1 MGGHDTHELP
11 LVARAL
17 AGDRRA
23 LARLLT
29 HFDDD
34 AKDARRAAAEVA
46 ARAGRAL
53 VVGITG
59 VPGSGKSTL
68 VNVLLGQWLA
78 RGRRIAVV
86 AIDPSS
92 PITGGAVLGDRIRMG
107 EHGVHPD
114 VFIRS
119 LSARAELGGLSRA
132 TRAAVDC
139 LDAAGF
145 DRVIVETVGTG
156 QSETAIAALA
166 DTRVVVCPPGLGDD
180 VQAIKAGVLEIAD
193 LLAISKGDL
202 PLAQETRREMR
213 EMLALRRPLAEG
225 AWKTPVLVVSA
236 TTGEG
241 VAALVDAIEAH
252 AAQHGCGRRLRRAGP
267 ILPAASPAAVIAAA
281 PADAVADA
289 AATAA
294 AVDTVVA
301 SAASAVPDAAVAAV
315 ALRDTAPAPDAP
327 ADPADTQ
334 AWRARLAA
342 LLARD
347 GLCAALGFTL
357 VDAGP
362 GRAEV
367 QMRVDARHLNFNGG
381 CHGGALF
388 ALADTAFGLAS
399 NSHGPLASG
408 IDVHMTF
415 QVGVRAG
422 DRLVA
427 RASEIRRSRRIGVY
441 RVDVACVRADG
452 EEQLVSCF
460 TGTVSIR

>member
-1 MGGHDTHELP
+1 MGSCDTHELP

-34 AKDARRAAAEVA
+34 TGNARRAAGEVA

-68 VNVLLGQWLA
+68 VNALLGQWLA

-107 EHGVHPD
+107 EHGAHPD

-119 LSARAELGGLSRA
+119 LSARGELGGLSRA

-166 DTRVVVCPPGLGDD
+166 DTRVVLCPPGLGDD

-193 LLAISKGDL
+193 VLAISKGDL

-213 EMLALRRPLAEG
+213 EMLALRRPVAEG

-241 VAALVDAIEAH
+241 IAALVDAIEAH
-252 AAQHGCGRRLRRAGP
+252 GAQHGCGRRLRG
-267 ILPAASPAAVIAAA
+267 AAA
-281 PADAVADA
+281 AADAVVAGPAPGPAAAAQPDV

-294 AVDTVVA
+294 A
-301 SAASAVPDAAVAAV
+301 
-315 ALRDTAPAPDAP
+315 LRDTPAPDAP
-327 ADPADTQ
+327 ADPTDMQ

-342 LLARD
+342 LVARD
-347 GLCAALGFTL
+347 GVCAALGFTL

-362 GRAEV
+362 GRAAV
-367 QMRVDARHLNFNGG
+367 QMRVEARHLNFNGG

-408 IDVHMTF
+408 IDAHMTF

-422 DRLVA
+422 DRLIA
-427 RASEIRRSRRIGVY
+427 RAGEIRRGRRFGVY

-460 TGTVSIR
+460 TGTVAIRQGGRPPR